1 MRYIFFY
8 NHVLHQMV
16 LIYKI
21 NLPFLRHIVM
31 LRNKDGQKVAMT
43 FRVTFVIVITDLWDY
58 LKIGRK
64 TQSQSLYNK

>member
-1 MRYIFFY
+1 
-8 NHVLHQMV
+8 
-16 LIYKI
+16 
-21 NLPFLRHIVM
+21 M